1 MSRSRIVSVLLALI
15 TLLVYLP
22 VRHHEFLNFD
32 DGKYVSENPIVQ
44 AGLTWA
50 GVKWAFTTWHMANW
64 HPLTWLSHMLD
75 CQLFGSNAGG
85 HHLVNVF
92 FHAINAVLLFLLLLR
107 MTHALWQSAFVAAVF
122 AWHPLRVESV
132 AWVAERKDLL
142 SAFFGLL
149 TLMAYVRYAGK
160 SKVRN
165 QTTDFEPLASRLRP
179 PASGSYWLALGLFAL
194 GLMAKPMLVTLPFV
208 LLLLDY
214 WPLNRVPGFEFRVSS
229 WRGLVLEKW
238 PFFALAAAS
247 CVVTFI
253 AQQSG
258 GSVAPLERDPMG
270 LRLENVVVSYAM
282 YLFKTV
288 CPVNLAVIYP
298 LPEEIPWAQT
308 LAATVILG
316 LISWRVW
323 RGRRDKPYLL
333 TGWLWFLG
341 MLVPVIGLVQVGFQ
355 SMADRYTYL
364 PLIGVLIGVTFGVGD
379 WVVKR
384 RFKAAIL
391 ILVAGIVLGG
401 CLFATARQLRFWQD
415 SETLFAH
422 ALAVT
427 QGNHVAHNDLG
438 MALLQKGQVDEAI
451 AHFQKAV
458 EIRADYVRALH
469 NLGAAL
475 MQRGRVDEAIAP
487 LQKALELEPKY
498 AAAHYTF
505 GTALLKK
512 GRVEEAIAHYQ
523 AALEDQPQNVGIANN
538 LAWVLATSPTAPLR
552 NGAKAVELAEQADR
566 LSDSKNPGVI
576 GTLAA
581 AYAEAG
587 RFPEAIAAAERAL
600 HLAATQNDAARVD
613 TLKTQIQCYKAG
625 SPFRDNSQ
633 TNGLHENPLP
643 QK

>member
-1 MSRSRIVSVLLALI
+1 
-15 TLLVYLP
+15 
-22 VRHHEFLNFD
+22 
-32 DGKYVSENPIVQ
+32 
-44 AGLTWA
+44 
-50 GVKWAFTTWHMANW
+50 
-64 HPLTWLSHMLD
+64 
-75 CQLFGSNAGG
+75 
-85 HHLVNVF
+85 
-92 FHAINAVLLFLLLLR
+92 
-107 MTHALWQSAFVAAVF
+107 
-122 AWHPLRVESV
+122 
-132 AWVAERKDLL
+132 
-142 SAFFGLL
+142 
-149 TLMAYVRYAGK
+149 
-160 SKVRN
+160 
-165 QTTDFEPLASRLRP
+165 
-179 PASGSYWLALGLFAL
+179 
-194 GLMAKPMLVTLPFV
+194 
-208 LLLLDY
+208 
-214 WPLNRVPGFEFRVSS
+214 
-229 WRGLVLEKW
+229 
-238 PFFALAAAS
+238 
-247 CVVTFI
+247 
-253 AQQSG
+253 
-258 GSVAPLERDPMG
+258 
-270 LRLENVVVSYAM
+270 
-282 YLFKTV
+282 
-288 CPVNLAVIYP
+288 
-298 LPEEIPWAQT
+298 
-308 LAATVILG
+308 
-316 LISWRVW
+316 
-323 RGRRDKPYLL
+323 
-333 TGWLWFLG
+333 